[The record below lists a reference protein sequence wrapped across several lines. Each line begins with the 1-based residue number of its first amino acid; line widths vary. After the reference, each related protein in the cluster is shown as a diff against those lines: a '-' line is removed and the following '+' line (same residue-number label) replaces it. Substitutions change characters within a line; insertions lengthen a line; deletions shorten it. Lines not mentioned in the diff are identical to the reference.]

1 MGKVILDS
9 NILIYYVNGDINL
22 ERNFFRENR
31 VIISV
36 ITEMEVL
43 GYNITEIEENTY
55 RRVFKKLEIIQISN
69 AIVESVIQIRR
80 NFKIKLPD
88 AIIAATCLENKAA
101 LMTANTKDFS
111 KIPDLK
117 LINPLK

>member
-1 MGKVILDS
+1 
-9 NILIYYVNGDINL
+9 
-22 ERNFFRENR
+22 
-31 VIISV
+31 
-36 ITEMEVL
+36 MEVL

-69 AIVESVIQIRR
+69 VIVKSVIQIRR

-88 AIIAATCLENKAA
+88 SIIAATCMEHQAT

-111 KIPDLK
+111 KIPHLK
-117 LINPLK
+117 LINPIA

>member
-1 MGKVILDS
+1 MGKIILDS
-9 NILIYYVNGDINL
+9 NILIYYVNGNINL

-55 RRVFKKLEIIQISN
+55 RRVFKKLEIVQISN
-69 AIVESVIQIRR
+69 SIVEFVIQIRR
-80 NFKIKLPD
+80 NFKIKLPG
-88 AIIAATCLENKAA
+88 AIIAATCLEHKSS

-111 KIPDLK
+111 KIPNLK